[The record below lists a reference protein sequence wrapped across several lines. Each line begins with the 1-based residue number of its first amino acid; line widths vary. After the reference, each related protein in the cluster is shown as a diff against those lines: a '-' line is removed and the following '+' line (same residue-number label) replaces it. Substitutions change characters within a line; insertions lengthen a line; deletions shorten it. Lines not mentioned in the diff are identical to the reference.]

1 VRDVSEGD
9 VGGVDVDAD
18 FLGRFADC
26 DLRDGLAVFE
36 VTAGRSARFPR
47 FPFPDRQEPAS

>member
-1 VRDVSEGD
+1 VRDVSEGE

-26 DLRDGLAVFE
+26 GLRDGLAVFE